1 MEKWPAEHA
10 MHANAVTAPVPVL
23 NVPPMQF
30 IQELEVKE
38 NVPAGHA
45 VHTDAPILFVINPSG
60 HLEQFLESDSTY
72 PGWQGT
78 H

>member
-1 MEKWPAEHA
+1 
-10 MHANAVTAPVPVL
+10 MHPNAVTAPVAVL

-45 VHTDAPILFVINPSG
+45 VHTDIPILSVINPAW